1 MRRILIAL
9 IVGAVLLLALA
20 STASAAAP
28 QVYMAK
34 LSPLNASGVSG
45 IAIFKMQGAVL
56 RSVVPVHGLEP
67 GQVHMQHI
75 HGMVDGSLATCPPP
89 SADVNGDGMI
99 SFAEGLPFYGPVL
112 LPLQP
117 YPTANAGGSV
127 NTRQMFSG
135 AVLSALMLDSVPLTN
150 RVVVVHGMTVNGT
163 YDPTL
168 PVACG
173 PIVRIK

>member
-1 MRRILIAL
+1 MIAAP
-9 IVGAVLLLALA
+9 VP
-20 STASAAAP
+20 AAAP
-28 QVYMAK
+28 QIYKAT
-34 LSPLNASGVSG
+34 LSPLNGSGVSG
-45 IAIFKMQGAVL
+45 VAIFKWQGGVL
-56 RSVVPVHGLEP
+56 RSVVPVHGLEA

-89 SADVNGDGMI
+89 SADTNGDGLI

-117 YPTANAGGSV
+117 YPTANPGGSV

-135 AVLSALMLDSVPLTN
+135 GQLAPLMLGSVSLTN
-150 RVVVVHGMTVNGT
+150 RVVVVHGMTVNGA
-163 YDPTL
+163 YDMTL

>member
-1 MRRILIAL
+1 MKRVLLAL
-9 IVGAVLLLALA
+9 VVGAFLLLATA

-28 QVYMAK
+28 QVYMAD
-34 LSPLNASGVSG
+34 LSPLNGSGVSG

-56 RSVVPVHGLEP
+56 RSVVPVHGLEA
-67 GQVHMQHI
+67 GRVHMQHI
-75 HGMVDGSLATCPPP
+75 HGMANGSLATCPPP

-117 YPTANAGGSV
+117 YPTANPGGSV

-135 AVLSALMLDSVPLTN
+135 TQLSALMLGSVPLTN
-150 RVVVVHGMTVNGT
+150 RVVVIHGMTVNGT
-163 YDPTL
+163 YDMTL

-173 PIVRIK
+173 PIVRIR